1 MYGLLPDLS
10 QEVLH
15 ARRCRAII
23 RGMFLLDPDLIFLN
37 HGSFGACPVQVMQ
50 RYQRWQMEM
59 ERNPVEF
66 LGRRSADLLAQSR
79 AVLAKTLGADAENLV
94 YLPNAT
100 TGVNTVARSLRL
112 QAGDE
117 ILTSDHEYGAC
128 DNTWE
133 FVCQHSGARY
143 VPVDIPLP
151 FKAEEFVQRIWAGV
165 TPRTRVIFLSHIS
178 STTAL
183 IFPLAELCRRAREA
197 GILTLIDGAHVPGH
211 IPLNLNALGAD
222 FYTGNCHKWLCAPK
236 GAAFLHVRPQH
247 HALVDAGVVSWGYSA
262 TIAGHTGFDAYTGS
276 TLLERRLQ
284 WQGTRDI
291 AAFLSVPAAI
301 EFQAEHAWDRV
312 RRDCHAMAA
321 QTLHRIC
328 AITGLEPI
336 SRDEDFAQM
345 VAIPVPPMNAQLL
358 KDTLF
363 ERYRIE
369 IPVTSHKDMLFI
381 RLSVQ
386 AYNTQEDLDA
396 LVDVVREIYSAVLS
410 SPHAH
415 THR

>member
-1 MYGLLPDLS
+1 
-10 QEVLH
+10 
-15 ARRCRAII
+15 
-23 RGMFLLDPDLIFLN
+23 MFLLDPDLIFLN
-37 HGSFGACPVQVMQ
+37 HGSFGACPAQLMQ
-50 RYQRWQMEM
+50 SYQRWQMEM

-79 AVLAKTLGADAENLV
+79 GVLARALGADPENLI

-112 QAGDE
+112 QPGDE

-133 FVCQHSGARY
+133 FVCQHTGARY
-143 VPVDIPLP
+143 VPVEIPLP
-151 FKAEEFVQRIWAGV
+151 FKAEEFVQRLWAGV

-183 IFPLAELCRRAREA
+183 IFPMEELCRRAREA

-236 GAAFLHVRPQH
+236 GAAFLHVRPEH

-262 TIAGHTGFDAYTGS
+262 TITGHTGFDAYTGS

-291 AAFLSVPAAI
+291 AAFLTVPAAI
-301 EFQAEHAWDRV
+301 AFQAEHGWDRV
-312 RRDCHAMAA
+312 RQNCHAMAA
-321 QTLHRIC
+321 QTLQRIC
-328 AITGLEPI
+328 VITGLSPI
-336 SRDEDFAQM
+336 CEDADFGQM
-345 VAIPVPPMNAQLL
+345 VAIPVPAMDAQLL
-358 KDTLF
+358 KDTLL
-363 ERYRIE
+363 EHYRIE
-369 IPVTSHKDMLFI
+369 IPVTSHKGALFI

-386 AYNTQEDLDA
+386 AYNTPEQLDV
-396 LVDVVREIYSAVLS
+396 LVDAVREIYSAVLS

-415 THR
+415 TFR

>member
-1 MYGLLPDLS
+1 
-10 QEVLH
+10 
-15 ARRCRAII
+15 
-23 RGMFLLDPDLIFLN
+23 MFLLDPDLIFLN
-37 HGSFGACPVQVMQ
+37 HGSFGACPAQLMQ
-50 RYQRWQMEM
+50 SYQRWQMEM

-79 AVLAKTLGADAENLV
+79 AVLAKALGADAGNLI

-112 QAGDE
+112 QPGDE

-133 FVCQHSGARY
+133 FVCQHTGARY
-143 VPVDIPLP
+143 VPVEIPLP
-151 FKAEEFVQRIWAGV
+151 FKAEEFVQRLWAGV
-165 TPRTRVIFLSHIS
+165 TPRTRVIFLSHLS

-183 IFPLAELCRRAREA
+183 IFPLTELCRRAREA

-211 IPLNLNALGAD
+211 LPLNLNALGAD

-236 GAAFLHVRPQH
+236 GAAFLHVRPEH

-262 TIAGHTGFDAYTGS
+262 TITGHTGFDAYTGS

-291 AAFLSVPAAI
+291 AAFLTVPAAI
-301 EFQAEHAWDRV
+301 AFQAEHDWDRV
-312 RRDCHAMAA
+312 RQNCHAMAA
-321 QTLHRIC
+321 QTLHRIY
-328 AITGLEPI
+328 AITALPPI
-336 SRDEDFAQM
+336 CADTDFGQM
-345 VAIPVPPMNAQLL
+345 VAIPVPPMDAQRL
-358 KDTLF
+358 KDTLL

-369 IPVTSHKDMLFI
+369 IPVTSHKGALFI

-386 AYNTQEDLDA
+386 AYNTQQDLDA
-396 LVDVVREIYSAVLS
+396 LVDAVREIFA
-410 SPHAH
+410 A
-415 THR
+415 

>member
-1 MYGLLPDLS
+1 
-10 QEVLH
+10 
-15 ARRCRAII
+15 
-23 RGMFLLDPDLIFLN
+23 MFLLDPDLIFLN
-37 HGSFGACPVQVMQ
+37 HGSFGACPAQVMQ
-50 RYQRWQMEM
+50 SYQRWQMEM

-79 AVLAKTLGADAENLV
+79 AVLARTLGADPENLI

-112 QAGDE
+112 QPGDE

-133 FVCQHSGARY
+133 FVCQHTGARY
-143 VPVDIPLP
+143 IPVEIPLP
-151 FKAEEFVQRIWAGV
+151 FRAEEFAQRIWAGV
-165 TPRTRVIFLSHIS
+165 TPRTRVIFLSHIT

-183 IFPLAELCRRAREA
+183 IFPMEELCRRAREA

-236 GAAFLHVRPQH
+236 GSAFLHVSPQH
-247 HALVDAGVVSWGYSA
+247 HALIDAGVVSWGYST
-262 TIAGHTGFDAYTGS
+262 TITGHTGFDAYTGS

-291 AAFLSVPAAI
+291 AAFLTVPAAI
-301 EFQAEHAWDRV
+301 AFQAEHDWDRV
-312 RRDCHAMAA
+312 RRDCHDMAA

-328 AITGLEPI
+328 AITALEPI
-336 SRDEDFAQM
+336 CEDSDFGQM
-345 VAIPVPPMNAQLL
+345 VAIPVPLMNAQLL

-369 IPVTSHKDMLFI
+369 IPVTSHKGMLFI

-386 AYNTQEDLDA
+386 AYNTQQDLDT
-396 LVDVVREIYSAVLS
+396 LVDAVREIYSAVLS

-415 THR
+415 TFR

>member
-1 MYGLLPDLS
+1 
-10 QEVLH
+10 
-15 ARRCRAII
+15 
-23 RGMFLLDPDLIFLN
+23 MFLLDPDLIFLN
-37 HGSFGACPVQVMQ
+37 HGSFGACPAQLMQ
-50 RYQRWQMEM
+50 SYQRWQMEM

-79 AVLAKTLGADAENLV
+79 AVLAKALGADAGNLI

-112 QAGDE
+112 QPGDE

-133 FVCQHSGARY
+133 FVCQHTGARY
-143 VPVDIPLP
+143 VPVEIPLP
-151 FKAEEFVQRIWAGV
+151 FKAEEFVQRLWAGV
-165 TPRTRVIFLSHIS
+165 TPRTRVIFLSHLS

-183 IFPLAELCRRAREA
+183 IFPLTELCRRAREA

-211 IPLNLNALGAD
+211 LPLNLNALGAD

-236 GAAFLHVRPQH
+236 GAAFLHVRPEH

-262 TIAGHTGFDAYTGS
+262 TITGHTGFDAYTGS

-291 AAFLSVPAAI
+291 AAFLTVPAAI
-301 EFQAEHAWDRV
+301 AFQAEHDWDRV
-312 RRDCHAMAA
+312 RQNCHAMAA
-321 QTLHRIC
+321 QTLHRIY
-328 AITGLEPI
+328 AITALPPI
-336 SRDEDFAQM
+336 CADTDFGQM
-345 VAIPVPPMNAQLL
+345 VAIPVPAMDAQRL
-358 KDTLF
+358 KDTLL

-369 IPVTSHKDMLFI
+369 IPVTSHKGALFI

-386 AYNTQEDLDA
+386 AYNTQQDLDA
-396 LVDVVREIYSAVLS
+396 LVDAVREIFA
-410 SPHAH
+410 A
-415 THR
+415 

>member
-1 MYGLLPDLS
+1 
-10 QEVLH
+10 
-15 ARRCRAII
+15 
-23 RGMFLLDPDLIFLN
+23 MFLLDPDLIFLN
-37 HGSFGACPVQVMQ
+37 HGSFGACPAQLMQ
-50 RYQRWQMEM
+50 SYQRWQMEM

-79 AVLAKTLGADAENLV
+79 AVLAKALGADAGNLI

-112 QAGDE
+112 QPGDE

-133 FVCQHSGARY
+133 FVCQHTGARY
-143 VPVDIPLP
+143 VPVEIPLP
-151 FKAEEFVQRIWAGV
+151 FKAEEFVQRLWAGV
-165 TPRTRVIFLSHIS
+165 TPRTRVIFLSHLS

-183 IFPLAELCRRAREA
+183 IFPLTELCRRAREA

-236 GAAFLHVRPQH
+236 GAAFLHVRPEH

-262 TIAGHTGFDAYTGS
+262 TITGHTGFDAYTGS

-291 AAFLSVPAAI
+291 AAFLTVPAAI
-301 EFQAEHAWDRV
+301 AFQAEHDWDRV
-312 RRDCHAMAA
+312 RQNCHAMAA
-321 QTLHRIC
+321 QTLHRIY
-328 AITGLEPI
+328 AITALPPI
-336 SRDEDFAQM
+336 CADTDFGQM
-345 VAIPVPPMNAQLL
+345 VAIPVPAMDAQRL
-358 KDTLF
+358 KDTLL

-369 IPVTSHKDMLFI
+369 IPVTSHKGALFI

-386 AYNTQEDLDA
+386 AYNTQQDLDA
-396 LVDVVREIYSAVLS
+396 LVDAVREIFA
-410 SPHAH
+410 A
-415 THR
+415 

>member
-1 MYGLLPDLS
+1 M
-10 QEVLH
+10 LH
-15 ARRCRAII
+15 GQSSAII

-37 HGSFGACPVQVMQ
+37 HGSFGACPAQVMQ

-79 AVLAKTLGADAENLV
+79 AVLARTLGADPQDLV

-112 QAGDE
+112 QPGDE

-133 FVCQHSGARY
+133 FVCQQTGARY
-143 VPVDIPLP
+143 VPVEIPLP
-151 FKAEEFVQRIWAGV
+151 FQAEEFVRRIWAGV
-165 TPRTRVIFLSHIS
+165 TPQTRVIFLSHLS

-183 IFPLAELCRRAREA
+183 IFPLTELCRRARVA

-211 IPLNLNALGAD
+211 MPLNLNALGAD

-236 GAAFLHVRPQH
+236 GAAFLQVRPEH

-262 TIAGHTGFDAYTGS
+262 TITGHTGLDAYTGS

-291 AAFLSVPAAI
+291 AAFLTVPAAI
-301 EFQAEHAWDRV
+301 EFQAQHDWDRV
-312 RRDCHAMAA
+312 RQDCHVMAA
-321 QTLHRIC
+321 QTLHRLC
-328 AITGLEPI
+328 AITGLRPI
-336 SRDEDFAQM
+336 CEDSDFGQM
-345 VAIPVPPMNAQLL
+345 VAIPVPSMDAQLL
-358 KDTLF
+358 KDTLL

-369 IPVTSHKDMLFI
+369 IPVTSHKGALFI

-386 AYNTQEDLDA
+386 AYNTQEDLDV
-396 LVDVVREIYSAVLS
+396 LVNAVREIYSA
-410 SPHAH
+410 
-415 THR
+415 